1 MKKPIILF
9 FFFNPEIE
17 YKKVNIKV
25 SFSAPKGKNPSI
37 EELHSFLAAVSNLH
51 EYAILSTQPE
61 YMDDKRPVQLNSKVL
76 DHHKLEVKHICRKN
90 PFDIELTFYIVKEGL
105 ITYWPFIQAF
115 FFVCNRY
122 GKSINN
128 LKETLSYIKEI
139 FNQLY
144 QKFYI
149 NNSLSRLTLALSI
162 FEDQTK
168 LFEKLSSNFMR
179 LMSDRKFR
187 EYYDFFCSTSII
199 IKSVVSEVEDF
210 GEILDL
216 YKEEE

>member
-1 MKKPIILF
+1 
-9 FFFNPEIE
+9 
-17 YKKVNIKV
+17 
-25 SFSAPKGKNPSI
+25 
-37 EELHSFLAAVSNLH
+37 
-51 EYAILSTQPE
+51 
-61 YMDDKRPVQLNSKVL
+61 MDDKRPVLLNSKVL

-90 PFDIELTFYIVKEGL
+90 PFDLELTFYIVKEGL
-105 ITYWPFIQAF
+105 ITYWPCIQALIF
-115 FFVCNRY
+115 ACKHY
-122 GKSINN
+122 GKSVNN

-144 QKFYI
+144 QKFYQ
-149 NNSLSRLTLALSI
+149 NNFLSSLTYALNI
-162 FEDQTK
+162 FEDKTK
-168 LFEKLSSNFMR
+168 LFEKLNSNFMR

-187 EYYDFFCSTSII
+187 EHYDFFCSTSIT